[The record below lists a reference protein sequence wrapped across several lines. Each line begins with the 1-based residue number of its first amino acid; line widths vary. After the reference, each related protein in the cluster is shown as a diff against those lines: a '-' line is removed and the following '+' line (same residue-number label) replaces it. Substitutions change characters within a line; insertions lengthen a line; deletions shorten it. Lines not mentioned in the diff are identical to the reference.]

1 MTPEELSARADS
13 PLSGVLASGVSV
25 PISLPT
31 PLPPGA
37 LIPMTTLDVT
47 SAEQMGLVAKTL
59 ASVSEVAVDVEADS
73 MHHFRARLCFVQLGT
88 DREIF
93 LLDTLVPEISPRA
106 LAVAF
111 DNPAIT
117 KFFHAAQGDLQ
128 YLAEE
133 GVRVRG
139 LFDTHRAATLLG
151 WPKVGLVDLV
161 KEKLGAALK
170 KEHQQS
176 DFSIR
181 PLPPEL
187 REYIADDVRYLCEVG
202 RWVRGACVT
211 ADILEEVLLDC
222 DRMCDDAAARPDL
235 EKDYSPKLPKHGLSR
250 EQYAVAFHVAH
261 ALHKKRLEW
270 AAAEDLPMGRM
281 LSNMALGAIAT
292 RPPADL
298 RAMVKLEGVR
308 GAFVRAHGDE
318 LMAIIEKIQGEVKT
332 GVLAAPEEKRDR
344 DPKRKKRE
352 DALVEWRKAEAAT
365 RKVTASA
372 VLSNGLVQ
380 ELSGNP
386 PATLEE
392 LEKVPY
398 FGLKRLTRYGT
409 TLMALLDPLR

>member
-1 MTPEELSARADS
+1 
-13 PLSGVLASGVSV
+13 
-25 PISLPT
+25 
-31 PLPPGA
+31 
-37 LIPMTTLDVT
+37 MTTLDVT
-47 SAEQMGLVAKTL
+47 RTEQLGLVAEAL
-59 ASVSEVAVDVEADS
+59 APITELAVDVEADS

-88 DREIF
+88 DRDIF
-93 LLDTLVPEISPRA
+93 LLDTLQPGVSPKA
-106 LAVAF
+106 LAATF
-111 DNPAIT
+111 ENPIIT

-176 DFSIR
+176 DFSLR

-202 RWVRGACVT
+202 RWVREACLT

-222 DRMCDDAAARPDL
+222 DRMCDDAAARPDP
-235 EKDYSPKLPKHGLSR
+235 EKDYQPKLPRQGLSR
-250 EQYAVAFHVAH
+250 EQYTVAFHVAH

-292 RPPADL
+292 RPPPDL

-318 LMAIIEKIQGEVKT
+318 LMSIIEKIQAEVKA
-332 GVLAAPEEKRDR
+332 GALVAPEEKKDR

-352 DALVEWRKAEAAT
+352 DALLDWRKVEAAN
-365 RKVTASA
+365 RKVTGSA
-372 VLSNGLVQ
+372 VLSNGLVA
-380 ELSGNP
+380 ELSGSP
-386 PATLEE
+386 PLSLEA

-398 FGLKRLTRYGT
+398 FGMKRLTRYGAA
-409 TLMALLDPLR
+409 LMALLDPLR

>member
-1 MTPEELSARADS
+1 
-13 PLSGVLASGVSV
+13 
-25 PISLPT
+25 
-31 PLPPGA
+31 
-37 LIPMTTLDVT
+37 MTTLDVT
-47 SAEQMGLVAKTL
+47 RADQLGQVVATL
-59 ASVSEVAVDVEADS
+59 GPVKELAVDVEADS

-88 DREIF
+88 DKDIF
-93 LLDTLVPEISPRA
+93 LLDTLVPEVSPQA
-106 LAVAF
+106 LAATF
-111 DNPAIT
+111 ENPAIT

-202 RWVRGACVT
+202 RWVREACVS

-222 DRMCDDAAARPDL
+222 DRMCDDAAARPDP
-235 EKDYSPKLPKHGLSR
+235 EKDYNPKLPRQGLSR
-250 EQYAVAFHVAH
+250 EQYVVAFHVAH

-292 RPPADL
+292 KPPSDL
-298 RAMVKLEGVR
+298 RTMVKLEGVR
-308 GAFVRAHGDE
+308 GSFVRAHGDE
-318 LMAIIEKIQGEVKT
+318 LMAIIERIQAEVKA
-332 GVLAAPEEKRDR
+332 GALEAPEEKKDR

-352 DALVEWRKAEAAT
+352 EALMDWRKAEAVG
-365 RKVTASA
+365 RKVTPSA
-372 VLSNGLVQ
+372 VLSNGLVS
-380 ELSGNP
+380 ELAGAP
-386 PATLEE
+386 PTTLEGF
-392 LEKVPY
+392 EKVPY
-398 FGLKRLTRYGT
+398 FGPKRLDRYGR
-409 TLMALLDPLR
+409 TLLALLDPLR

>member
-1 MTPEELSARADS
+1 
-13 PLSGVLASGVSV
+13 
-25 PISLPT
+25 
-31 PLPPGA
+31 
-37 LIPMTTLDVT
+37 MTTLDVT
-47 SAEQMGLVAKTL
+47 RAEQMALVTTAL
-59 ASVSEVAVDVEADS
+59 APVTEVAVDVEADS

-93 LLDTLVPEISPRA
+93 LLDTLVPEVSPKA
-106 LAVAF
+106 LAATF
-111 DNPAIT
+111 ENPRIT

-161 KEKLGAALK
+161 KEKLGATLK

-176 DFSIR
+176 DFSLR

-202 RWVRGACVT
+202 RWVRDACVS
-211 ADILEEVLLDC
+211 ADVLEEVLLDC
-222 DRMCDDAAARPDL
+222 DRMCDDAAARPDP
-235 EKDYSPKLPKHGLSR
+235 EKDWSPKLPRQGLSR
-250 EQYAVAFHVAH
+250 DQYVIAFHVAH

-270 AAAEDLPMGRM
+270 AAAEDIPMGRM

-292 RPPADL
+292 KPPADL
-298 RAMVKLEGVR
+298 RTMVKLEGVR

-318 LMAIIEKIQGEVKT
+318 LMAIIGKIQAEVKA
-332 GVLAAPEEKRDR
+332 GSLQAPEEKKDR

-352 DALVEWRKAEAAT
+352 EALMDWRKGEAAN

-372 VLSNGLVQ
+372 VLSNGLVAD
-380 ELSGNP
+380 LSTTP
-386 PATLEE
+386 PATLEA
-392 LEKVPY
+392 LGKVPY
-398 FGLKRLTRYGT
+398 FGPKRLSRYGAA
-409 TLMALLDPLR
+409 LMTLLDSLR

>member
-1 MTPEELSARADS
+1 
-13 PLSGVLASGVSV
+13 
-25 PISLPT
+25 
-31 PLPPGA
+31 
-37 LIPMTTLDVT
+37 MTTLDVT
-47 SAEQMGLVAKTL
+47 RAAQMALVIDTL
-59 ASVSEVAVDVEADS
+59 APVSELAVDVEADS

-88 DREIF
+88 DKDIF
-93 LLDTLVPEISPRA
+93 LLDTLVPEVSPKP
-106 LAVAF
+106 LAAIF
-111 DNPAIT
+111 ENPRVT

-176 DFSIR
+176 DFSLR
-181 PLPPEL
+181 PLPPAL

-202 RWVRGACVT
+202 RWVREACVT

-235 EKDYSPKLPKHGLSR
+235 EKDYSPKLPRQGLSR
-250 EQYAVAFHVAH
+250 EQFVSAFHIAH

-318 LMAIIEKIQGEVKT
+318 LMTIIERIQAEVKA
-332 GVLAAPEEKRDR
+332 GALSVPEEKKDR

-352 DALVEWRKAEAAT
+352 DALMEWRKGEAVA
-365 RKVTASA
+365 RKVTPSA
-372 VLSNGLVQ
+372 VLSNGLVA
-380 ELSGNP
+380 ELAGSP
-386 PATLEE
+386 PLSLQA

-398 FGLKRLTRYGT
+398 FGTKRLTRYGAA
-409 TLMALLDPLR
+409 LMSLLEPLR

>member
-1 MTPEELSARADS
+1 
-13 PLSGVLASGVSV
+13 
-25 PISLPT
+25 
-31 PLPPGA
+31 
-37 LIPMTTLDVT
+37 MTTLDVT
-47 SAEQMGLVAKTL
+47 LAEQMAQVAAAL
-59 ASVSEVAVDVEADS
+59 APVQELAVDVEADS

-88 DREIF
+88 DKDIF
-93 LLDTLVPEISPRA
+93 LLDTLVPEVSPKA
-106 LAVAF
+106 LAGIF
-111 DNPAIT
+111 ENPLVT

-176 DFSIR
+176 DFSLR

-202 RWVRGACVT
+202 RWVREACLS
-211 ADILEEVLLDC
+211 ADILEEVILDC
-222 DRMCDDAAARPDL
+222 DRMCDDAAARPDP
-235 EKDYSPKLPKHGLSR
+235 EKDYQPKLPKQGLSR

-292 RPPADL
+292 KPPSDL
-298 RAMVKLEGVR
+298 RTMVKLEGVR

-318 LMAIIEKIQGEVKT
+318 LMSIIEKIQGEVKA
-332 GVLAAPEEKRDR
+332 GALVAPEEKRDR

-352 DALVEWRKAEAAT
+352 DALVEWRKAEAAH

-372 VLSNGLVQ
+372 VLSNGLVA
-380 ELSGNP
+380 ELSGSP
-386 PATLEE
+386 PASLEA

-398 FGLKRLTRYGT
+398 FGMKRLTRYGP
-409 TLMALLDPLR
+409 TLMSLLDPLR

>member
-1 MTPEELSARADS
+1 
-13 PLSGVLASGVSV
+13 
-25 PISLPT
+25 
-31 PLPPGA
+31 
-37 LIPMTTLDVT
+37 MTTLDVT
-47 SAEQMGLVAKTL
+47 RAEQLALVADTL
-59 ASVSEVAVDVEADS
+59 APVTEVAVDVEADS

-88 DREIF
+88 DRDIF
-93 LLDTLVPEISPRA
+93 LLDTLVPEVSPKA
-106 LAVAF
+106 IASTF
-111 DNPAIT
+111 ENPLVT

-161 KEKLGAALK
+161 KEKLGATLK

-176 DFSIR
+176 DFSLR

-202 RWVRGACVT
+202 RWVREACLT

-222 DRMCDDAAARPDL
+222 DRMCDDAAARPDPAA
-235 EKDYSPKLPKHGLSR
+235 DYQPKLPRQGLSR
-250 EQYAVAFHVAH
+250 EQYVVAFHVAH
-261 ALHKKRLEW
+261 ALHQKRLEW

-292 RPPADL
+292 RPPGDL

-318 LMAIIEKIQGEVKT
+318 VMALVERIQAEVKA
-332 GVLAAPEEKRDR
+332 GALQAPDEKKDR

-352 DALVEWRKAEAAT
+352 EALLDWRKHEAAT
-365 RKVTASA
+365 RKVTGSA
-372 VLSNGLVQ
+372 VLSNGLVAD
-380 ELSGNP
+380 LATSP
-386 PATLEE
+386 PATLAE

-398 FGLKRLTRYGT
+398 FGVKRLTRYGAAV
-409 TLMALLDPLR
+409 LALLDPLR

>member
-1 MTPEELSARADS
+1 MPIPER
-13 PLSGVLASGVSV
+13 VV
-25 PISLPT
+25 
-31 PLPPGA
+31 
-37 LIPMTTLDVT
+37 DVT
-47 SAEQMGLVAKTL
+47 RPDQMGLVIDAL
-59 ASVSEVAVDVEADS
+59 APARELAVDVEADS

-88 DREIF
+88 DKDIF
-93 LLDTLVPEISPRA
+93 LLDTLVDGVTPKT
-106 LAVAF
+106 LAATF
-111 DNPAIT
+111 EDPTIT

-139 LFDTHRAATLLG
+139 LFDTHRASTLLG

-170 KEHQQS
+170 KEHQQA

-181 PLPPEL
+181 PLPAEL

-202 RWVRGACVT
+202 RWVRQACLE

-222 DRMCDDAAARPDL
+222 DRLCDDAAARPDPD
-235 EKDYSPKLPKHGLSR
+235 KDYQPKLPRQGLSR
-250 EQYAVAFHVAH
+250 EQFLVAFHLAH
-261 ALHKKRLEW
+261 GLNKKRLEW

-292 RPPADL
+292 RPPPDL

-318 LMAIIEKIQGEVKT
+318 IMAMIARVTAEVKA
-332 GVLAAPEEKRDR
+332 GALAFPDEKKDR

-352 DALVEWRKAEAAT
+352 DALMEWRKKEAVE
-365 RKVTASA
+365 RKVTPSV
-372 VLSNGLVQ
+372 VLSNGLVA
-380 ELSGNP
+380 ELAGTP
-386 PATLEE
+386 PESLETLA
-392 LEKVPY
+392 KVPY
-398 FGLKRLTRYGT
+398 FGMKRLERYGA
-409 TLMALLDPLR
+409 ALLSLLTPLR

>member
-1 MTPEELSARADS
+1 
-13 PLSGVLASGVSV
+13 
-25 PISLPT
+25 
-31 PLPPGA
+31 
-37 LIPMTTLDVT
+37 MTTLDVT
-47 SAEQMGLVAKTL
+47 REEQLGLVVQSL
-59 ASVSEVAVDVEADS
+59 APVKELAVDVEADS

-88 DREIF
+88 DKDIF
-93 LLDTLVPEISPRA
+93 LLDTLVPGISPKA
-106 LAVAF
+106 LAATF
-111 DNPAIT
+111 ENPSIT

-202 RWVRGACVT
+202 RWVREACVS

-222 DRMCDDAAARPDL
+222 DRMCDDAAARPDP
-235 EKDYSPKLPKHGLSR
+235 EKDYNPKLPRQGLSR

-292 RPPADL
+292 KPPADL

-308 GAFVRAHGDE
+308 GSFVRAHGDE
-318 LMAIIEKIQGEVKT
+318 LMAIIERIQAEVKS
-332 GVLAAPEEKRDR
+332 GSLEAPEEKKDR

-352 DALVEWRKAEAAT
+352 EALMDWRKAEAVG
-365 RKVTASA
+365 RKVTPSA
-372 VLSNGLVQ
+372 VLSNGLVS
-380 ELSGNP
+380 ELSGAP
-386 PATLEE
+386 PATLEG

-398 FGLKRLTRYGT
+398 FGQKRLNRYGQ
-409 TLMALLDPLR
+409 TLLALLDPLR